1 MAVITNDATKATT
14 FSGEY
19 KMLSMYNL
27 AIASASDTM
36 TLTFAANGMSEI
48 QNVIVC
54 PNAGMDAAFSAISAE
69 FSGLV
74 ITIVSTE
81 ADGTASTAWTDTT
94 CNLIVIGK

>member
-1 MAVITNDATKATT
+1 MAITNPGTQATE

-36 TLTFAANGMSEI
+36 TLTWADNGMSEI
-48 QNVIVC
+48 QSVFVC
-54 PNAGMDAAFSAISAE
+54 VNAGQDSDFTSVMAN

-74 ITIVSTE
+74 ITIDSVQE
-81 ADGTASTAWTDTT
+81 DGTNSDTWSDTT
-94 CNLIVIGK
+94 VNLIVIGK